1 MVIVS
6 IFSAIFHDRYHII
19 QKRYVYLY
27 LFFCSNIVDERS
39 PIEIDVD
46 DDDDDN
52 DDDNDKKDCIDI
64 IDLTAD
70 DDYIQEP
77 PLKRLKDY

>member
-6 IFSAIFHDRYHII
+6 IFLAIFHDRYHI

-27 LFFCSNIVDERS
+27 LVFCSNIVDERS

-52 DDDNDKKDCIDI
+52 DKKDGIDI

-70 DDYIQEP
+70 DDCIQEP